1 MNNLKKLDE
10 IKPIISD
17 EVLFK
22 NRESCLKHD
31 AETRKQAKKS
41 YFMDVLRMFFIGLTF
56 AFLISVIETASPF
69 SIILAGYVF
78 GYTLGGF

>member
-1 MNNLKKLDE
+1 MTKLEKLDD

-22 NRESCLKHD
+22 NRQETLKRD
-31 AETRKQAKKS
+31 TETRKQVKKS
-41 YFMDVLRMFFIGLTF
+41 YVMDVLRVFFVGLTI

-69 SIILAGYVF
+69 SLILAGYVF